1 MSVKLRVGD
10 IAVFKN
16 GEETMV
22 TGFKLGSYGLNTIK
36 LFFNKEVEGRNCT
49 QDNWNYNVNGTWLGV
64 GNNIAKV
71 IHQ

>member
-1 MSVKLRVGD
+1 MLENIHKGD
-10 IAVFKN
+10 ICIFQN
-16 GEETMV
+16 GEEAMV
-22 TGFKLGSYGLNTIK
+22 TGFKLDSCGLNTIK